1 MSRRRTILITGFG
14 SFPGAPFNPA
24 GPLARRLA
32 RIRRPAFAG
41 VTRIGHV
48 FTTCYRAIDDE
59 LPALLARHRPDA
71 VLMFGLATR
80 TRHIRIETQA
90 RNALS
95 AFPDASGHT
104 AARLSI
110 ARDAPAHLP
119 MRAPRAALLH
129 AVRRGKIPAR
139 LSRDAGRYLCN
150 YLYWRGL
157 EAAARPGGPA
167 VVAFIH
173 IPNVRRPDHRRTPVR
188 GQAVRRFA
196 CADLARTGEALLAA
210 MVAALKSPRPR

>member
-1 MSRRRTILITGFG
+1 VSRRRTVLITGFG
-14 SFPGAPFNPA
+14 PFPGAPFNPS

-32 RIRRPAFAG
+32 RIRRPAFTG
-41 VTRIGHV
+41 VARIGHV
-48 FTTCYRAIDDE
+48 FATCYRAVDDE
-59 LPALLARHRPDA
+59 WPALIARHRPDA

-80 TRHIRIETQA
+80 TRHVRIETQA

-95 AFPDASGHT
+95 AFPDASGH
-104 AARLSI
+104 AAKRSAI
-110 ARDAPAHLP
+110 ARGAPARLP

-129 AVRRGKIPAR
+129 AARRGKIPAR

-150 YLYWRGL
+150 YLYWRAL

-167 VVAFIH
+167 IVAFIH
-173 IPNVRRPDHRRTPVR
+173 IPNVRRPDLGRTPVR
-188 GQAVRRFA
+188 RQAGRRLAFV
-196 CADLARTGEALLAA
+196 DLARTGEALLAT